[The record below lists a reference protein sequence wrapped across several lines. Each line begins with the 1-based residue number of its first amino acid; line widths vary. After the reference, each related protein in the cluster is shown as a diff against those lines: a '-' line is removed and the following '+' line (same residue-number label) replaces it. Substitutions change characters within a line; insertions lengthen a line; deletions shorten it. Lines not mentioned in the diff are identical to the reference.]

1 MAAVH
6 LRNVPEDVV
15 AALKARAAANRRS
28 MEAEIRHILEE
39 TVRPKYTKQR
49 MLEALAAGPFDDPV
63 FDPEKLRSKETGRKV
78 EL

>member
-15 AALKARAAANRRS
+15 AALKARATANQRS

-39 TVRPKYTKQR
+39 TVRPRYTKQR
-49 MLEALAAGPFDDPV
+49 MLEALQGLPWDDPD
-63 FDPEKLRSKETGRKV
+63 FKPIRDKGTGRRV

>member
-6 LRNVPEDVV
+6 LRNMPEDVV
-15 AALKARAAANRRS
+15 VALKARAAVNRRS

-49 MLEALAAGPFDDPV
+49 MLEALQGLPWDDPE
-63 FDPEKLRSKETGRKV
+63 FKPIRDKGTGRVV

>member
-15 AALKARAAANRRS
+15 AALKERAAANKRS
-28 MEAEIRHILEE
+28 MEAEARHILEE
-39 TVRPKYTKQR
+39 AVRPRYSKRR
-49 MLEALAAGPFDDPV
+49 MLEALASGPLDDPV
-63 FDPEKLRSKETGRKV
+63 FDPVRLRSKDTGRKV